1 LPKIDL
7 IAEIGINH
15 NGELDLALEL
25 ISAAKEA
32 GASSVKFQKR
42 NPDVCVPET
51 MKNSPRETPWG
62 SMTYLDY
69 KKRLEFGLEEYRA
82 INRKAKEEGISWSA
96 SAWDEESLE
105 FLDMFDLPYHKI
117 ASAMTL
123 HPTLVDSIAKRQR
136 PTLMST
142 GMISEEQLDDVV
154 TKFVAINPD
163 LTLLHCVSTYPASES
178 SLNLRR
184 IGYLAERYGLPV
196 GYSGHEASVSP
207 SVIAAA
213 MGATVVERHFTLDRT
228 MWGTD
233 HAASLEP
240 RGFRELAQV
249 LGKIPLVSG
258 VENPPQNPEEL
269 AVATRLRYWI

>member
-1 LPKIDL
+1 MSKINL

-15 NGELDLALEL
+15 NGNLDLALEM
-25 ISAAKEA
+25 ISAAKAA

-42 NPDVCVPET
+42 NPHVCVPET
-51 MKNSPRETPWG
+51 MKNLPRETPWG

-69 KKRLEFGLEEYRA
+69 KIKLEFGLEEYKA
-82 INRKAKEEGISWSA
+82 IDRKAREEGISWSA
-96 SAWDEESLE
+96 SAWDEESLG
-105 FLDMFDLPYHKI
+105 FLDNFDLPYHKI

-123 HPTLVDSIAKRQR
+123 HPTLVDSIARRQR

-142 GMISEEQLDDVV
+142 GMISEEQLDHVV
-154 TKFVAINPD
+154 SKFLAVNPN
-163 LTLLHCVSTYPASES
+163 LTLLHCVSTYPAEES

-184 IGYLAERYGLPV
+184 IGYLASRYGLPV

-207 SVIAAA
+207 SIVAAA
-213 MGATVVERHFTLDRT
+213 MGATLVERHFTLDRS

-249 LGKIPLVSG
+249 LRKIPVVLG

-269 AVATRLRYWI
+269 AVADRLRYWI